1 MAEQKAPDR
10 RVVKTKKAIKKAF
23 VKLLSQKDIND
34 ITVSDIANL
43 ADINRKT
50 FYNYYDGVYAVV
62 DEIEDE
68 FVRSVDEV
76 LTEFDFTKNMRKPYM
91 VFEKLTTVI
100 NNDIDVI
107 GYLFSGDSNP
117 GLFNKLVGL
126 LKARTKEVMSKYFDI
141 EEERLDLLLEFMMP
155 GMVAVYQRWFNSDR
169 SVPLEEISAQI
180 NLMVFEGLNG
190 YLNIDLGS
198 R

>member
-10 RVVKTKKAIKKAF
+10 RVVKTKKAIKKSF

-107 GYLFSGDSNP
+107 GYLLSGESNL
-117 GLFNKLVGL
+117 GLTNKLVGL
-126 LKARTKEVMSKYFDI
+126 LKVRTKEVLSKYFDI
-141 EEERLDLLLEFMMP
+141 EEKRLDLMLEFMMP

-169 SVPLEEISAQI
+169 REPLEHISAEI
-180 NLMVFEGLNG
+180 NLLVFKGLSG
-190 YLNIDLGS
+190 YLDIDIGS